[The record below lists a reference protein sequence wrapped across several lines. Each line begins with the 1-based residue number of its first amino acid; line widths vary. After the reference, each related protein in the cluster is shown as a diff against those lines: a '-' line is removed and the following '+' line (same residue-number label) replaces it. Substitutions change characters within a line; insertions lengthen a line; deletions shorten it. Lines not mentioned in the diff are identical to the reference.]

1 MPSREQRKAPEHE
14 VALVA
19 ETQRRARTAVLHLQD
34 VHQLTQG
41 ISQATSSGERP
52 VVPRAIGRGL
62 PAAIHLA
69 GSRDEYDFVKYGSS
83 QLGQDFRQQ
92 AGWRDFAWMP
102 TGVSPVR
109 YVLQWGLFDVPNIM
123 AVHCTQVDD
132 ADIEVLGPGPYK
144 LKLCSVYEEDLQR
157 ALHYI
162 RYRVEVKMKL
172 QAPLIITAR
181 HPNEGGVGKL
191 SLRERFDLLARF
203 LAYADYLDVELRSV
217 LALQEL
223 LAIAQK
229 KNVRRIISFHNFKS
243 TPAARILTA
252 KAQAAELHHA
262 DIFKVATRTD
272 TPMELGRL
280 FDFMTNG
287 RVQVPLAVMGL
298 GKLGAISRVLL
309 ARTGSALIYASVGST
324 TDIEGQLSLQQVRE
338 LGIAT

>member
-1 MPSREQRKAPEHE
+1 MTARRSVKRRPRVVGVIASRADLDRAVRMRRLPDLFELRLDRLARFINHVESAAP
-14 VALVA
+14 
-19 ETQRRARTAVLHLQD
+19 
-34 VHQLTQG
+34 
-41 ISQATSSGERP
+41 
-52 VVPRAIGRGL
+52 
-62 PAAIHLA
+62 
-69 GSRDEYDFVKYGSS
+69 
-83 QLGQDFRQQ
+83 
-92 AGWRDFAWMP
+92 
-102 TGVSPVR
+102 
-109 YVLQWGLFDVPNIM
+109 
-123 AVHCTQVDD
+123 
-132 ADIEVLGPGPYK
+132 
-144 LKLCSVYEEDLQR
+144 
-157 ALHYI
+157 
-162 RYRVEVKMKL
+162 KL

-203 LAYADYLDVELRSV
+203 LTYADYLDVELRSV
-217 LALQEL
+217 LALQKL

-338 LGIAT
+338 LSIAT